1 VAGTLDELTFDTAR
15 MRSALASTMM
25 ATDLA
30 DYLVERGVSFRD
42 AHASVGRLV
51 RESEETGCELHS
63 LPRASFAAANPAFG
77 DDVFDA
83 LSPLRSVERREVDGG
98 TGPRAVR
105 EQIEAAVASLASVA
119 ELARGNEL
127 FLRAVV

>member
-1 VAGTLDELTFDTAR
+1 
-15 MRSALASTMM
+15 MRAALASTMM

-51 RESEETGCELHS
+51 RESEESGVELHS
-63 LPRASFAAANPAFG
+63 LPRASFAAAHAAFG

-83 LSPLRSVERREVDGG
+83 LSPVQSVERREVDGG

-105 EQIEAAVASLASVA
+105 EQIEAAAASLATAGEV
-119 ELARGNEL
+119 ARGNEL
-127 FLRAVV
+127 FLRAVG